1 MAWGSQAAERR
12 YFRCTRFPQFK
23 VLNLHS
29 FGGHDNT
36 LLFFVPPPYSWQIEA
51 KTDVQ
56 VLDEVRD
63 CVRTMF
69 GAVGT
74 PHAVIA
80 VSCWGTDE
88 FSRGSYS
95 YIPHV
100 TEARC
105 RWRGCDATATPTDTG

>member
-1 MAWGSQAAERR
+1 LAA
-12 YFRCTRFPQFK
+12 TTTP
-23 VLNLHS
+23 L
-29 FGGHDNT
+29 GDNT
-36 LLFFVPPPYSWQIEA
+36 LLFTVPPPYSWQIEA